1 MSILEKAY
9 ALGQEIATSKELRD
23 MKEAEQALMGDKEAQ
38 KIIQEFNEK
47 QKRFMNMQQ
56 QGLELSQIQKDE
68 VKDLEQRML
77 DNPLIY
83 NFFQAQQ
90 GFEKVLEEING
101 IISKA
106 IAGDNACGDASC
118 SDDCCSTCSSCGS

>member
-9 ALGQEIATSKELRD
+9 ELGQEIATSKELQD
-23 MKEAEQALMGDKEAQ
+23 MKEAEQALMGNEEAQ

-47 QKRFMNMQQ
+47 QKRFMAMQQ
-56 QGLELSQIQKDE
+56 QGLELSQVQKDE
-68 VKDLEQRML
+68 VKDLEKRML

-83 NFFQAQQ
+83 EFFKAQQ
-90 GFEKVLEEING
+90 GFEKVLEQINE

-106 IAGDNACGDASC
+106 IAGENASCGDSC
-118 SDDCCSTCSSCGS
+118 NDDCCSGCSSCS